1 MEPETTPATAEP
13 ETNPAPTATA
23 PEPEHIPH
31 LAPVEPDGI
40 GWIFFGKNGLRV
52 GWSLSIFAPL
62 MMLLS
67 GLAGAALL
75 ALHLIDK
82 KEHLG
87 PLGSLYGEMIP
98 LIGLLGA
105 AAIVALVEQRP
116 GNLLGFNLL
125 GRRRVR
131 RFCEG
136 LVLGFAAL
144 SALIAALR
152 AGGWIEFTKA
162 TWTRPE
168 LLHNAALW
176 AGAFLLVACFEEGL
190 FRCYLQATLTR
201 GMNLWWAMGWQAVL
215 CGILLA
221 RSRGSAAWGVYA
233 IALLGLFPCALLE
246 VWHFETTPFWQTA
259 WVTSSLFGFVHIS
272 NNGENWIGIFAAAAI
287 GFVFCVSIKL
297 TGSAWW
303 AIGFHAAWDWA
314 ETFFYGTADSGLAA
328 QGSYLIAK
336 PSGNALFSGGSD
348 GPEGSLLILG
358 ILALLFFAL
367 LAFYLRRPRTIEEL
381 QKSLRGEEWRS

>member
-1 MEPETTPATAEP
+1 MEPENTHAAATAEP
-13 ETNPAPTATA
+13 EADPAPTATA
-23 PEPEHIPH
+23 PEHIPH

-40 GWIFFGKNGLRV
+40 GWIFFGKNGLRS
-52 GWSLSIFAPL
+52 GWSLAIFAPL

-67 GLAGAALL
+67 ALAGAALL

-82 KEHLG
+82 KG
-87 PLGSLYGEMIP
+87 YSGVQATLYGELIP

-116 GNLLGFNLL
+116 GNLLSFNLI
-125 GRRRVR
+125 GRHRLR
-131 RFCEG
+131 RFGEG
-136 LVLGFAAL
+136 LILGFATL
-144 SALIAALR
+144 SALIASLR
-152 AGGWIEFTKA
+152 AGGWIELSKA

-176 AGAFLLVACFEEGL
+176 GGAFLLVACFEEGL

-215 CGILLA
+215 CGILLV
-221 RSRGSAAWGVYA
+221 RGKGSAAWGVYA
-233 IALLGLFPCALLE
+233 IALLGLLPCAWLE
-246 VWHFETTPFWQTA
+246 IWNFKTTPFWQTA

-287 GFVFCVSIKL
+287 GFVFCVSVKL

-314 ETFFYGTADSGLAA
+314 ETFYYGTADSGLAA
-328 QGSYLIAK
+328 QGSYLSAR
-336 PSGNALFSGGSD
+336 PAGNVLFSGGSD
-348 GPEGSLLILG
+348 GPEGSLLVIA
-358 ILALLFFAL
+358 IIFLLFLAL